1 MFKSIIS
8 PQQLD
13 KHLCF
18 FQVAALP
25 NPGQSATLRERA
37 YSSPVPKLGQGTQD
51 VCCKDRTLLWPT
63 ATAPTAKEAAF
74 ITTALLTLGEV
85 GRHNITCPWSVKL
98 ESVVLSK
105 FLGRRDDFNLH
116 LHSWRDGNFLL
127 LTIAELQ
134 AYIVALIPHCI
145 IPTNPHES
153 SNHC

>member
-1 MFKSIIS
+1 MFKGIIP

-25 NPGQSATLRERA
+25 NPGQGTALSEWA
-37 YSSPVPKLGQGTQD
+37 YPSPVPKLGQGTQD
-51 VCCKDRTLLWPT
+51 VCRKDRTLLWLT
-63 ATAPTAKEAAF
+63 ATTPTAKETAF

-85 GRHNITCPWSVKL
+85 ACHNIARPWGVKL
-98 ESVVLSK
+98 ESVILSK
-105 FLGRRDDFNLH
+105 FLGWCNDLNLH

-134 AYIVALIPHCI
+134 AYIVAPIPHCI